1 MEDMVGAFA
10 ALGNQRRLRIM
21 VSLLGLGEDTAGS
34 IANTHRL
41 HPTVASKHLKKLEAA
56 RLVRGVRGGRC
67 VYYSAETNSSSI
79 AIRSILSIL
88 RRCPKRG
95 VR

>member
-1 MEDMVGAFA
+1 MEDMARAFA
-10 ALGNQRRLRIM
+10 ALGNQRRFKIM
-21 VSLLGLGEDTAGS
+21 VSLLGLREDTAGS

-41 HPTVASKHLKKLEAA
+41 HPTVASKHLKKLEVA
-56 RLVRGVRGGRC
+56 RLVRGERRGRC
-67 VYYSAETNSSSI
+67 VYYSAETDSSSI

-88 RRCPKRG
+88 RRSPKRR